1 MYIAGMNRI
10 FHYYAVKFLALRG
23 GIDED
28 NAEIIAFSSQLVDRS
43 LIPVQV
49 DTGAGAPYV
58 IQPTHHFGFWDKS
71 QEDEVWIP
79 FHFFPSGDAVQAAT
93 RLKGKRPETP
103 ELVIPDSPPVK
114 ELLITGLK
122 TRNPYRV
129 GIALHSYA
137 DSWAHQNFLGRN
149 SGINRIENFNP
160 IPPAGHAQIGRNP
173 DIWNL
178 NWIDPRLKP
187 ELQIADNSRR
197 FMAAAEKIYKYL
209 ATYSRRSFHDWELV
223 KMELEDIL
231 FSGSSGK
238 EPSAANTYP
247 RPNGVAGDHRLE
259 VEFRLKLGVD
269 ELDDALWFNEALEDL
284 PTGSLLRRGNTDRF
298 TAAEHEIRKLLQF
311 RRMAPRKPRDNFQE
325 SHIYRWSEA
334 AKAQLE
340 DARRIIKNLC

>member
-49 DTGAGAPYV
+49 DTGASAPYV

-79 FHFFPSGDAVQAAT
+79 FHFFPSGNAPLASD
-93 RLKGKRPETP
+93 RLKGKRPETA
-103 ELVIPDSPPVK
+103 ELVIPNSPPAK
-114 ELLITGLK
+114 ELLIQALK

-129 GIALHSYA
+129 GIALHTYA

-178 NWIDPRLKP
+178 SWLDPRLKP

-209 ATYSRRSFHDWELV
+209 ATYSRRNFHDWELV
-223 KMELEDIL
+223 KMELEEIL
-231 FSGSSGK
+231 SSGNT
-238 EPSAANTYP
+238 ETEATVANTFP

-284 PTGSLLRRGNTDRF
+284 PTTRLLKRGNTDRL

-311 RRMAPRKPRDNFQE
+311 RNMPPRKPRGTFEE
-325 SHIYRWSEA
+325 SHMYRWSEA

-340 DARRIIKNLC
+340 DGKRILKNL